1 MTQVDHGAEPLR
13 LYGGGMTISETPA
26 TTAPQAQATPAD
38 APVPAPARRI
48 NLMDKA
54 PDFYQAMFALDKAA
68 ARGLDPMVREL
79 VRIRTAQLNGCAFCV
94 DKHSADARALGL
106 SEQKLYGVT
115 VWRETPFFTAR
126 ERAALALSEA
136 VTALGAHGV
145 PDDVYDEAAALFD
158 EDELPRLIAM
168 CVTMNAWTRIGVTC
182 RLSPAPRA

>member
-1 MTQVDHGAEPLR
+1 MSQVDHGTEPLR
-13 LYGGGMTISETPA
+13 LYGGAMTISETTSGA
-26 TTAPQAQATPAD
+26 AD
-38 APVPAPARRI
+38 ATVPAPERRI
-48 NLMDKA
+48 NLMDRA

-68 ARGLDPMVREL
+68 SHGLDPMVREL
-79 VRIRTAQLNGCAFCV
+79 VRIRTAQLNGCAYCV
-94 DKHSADARALGL
+94 DKHSADARAIGL

-126 ERAALALSEA
+126 ERAALALAEA
-136 VTALGAHGV
+136 VTRLGEHGV